1 MRPDMAHFLCD
12 VRQSMLASRR
22 IHPIPQDFLQALH
35 SNQLSLRALTPHLNP
50 PIPTHKSQF
59 PLTRDLT
66 ESEGQKEY
74 RSISSFTV
82 PAQSAQPKRYIPKHF
97 PLLPDDHTYQAHPVY
112 PVREQDPRK
121 IREQAT
127 EDGRLGEEAL
137 RKLVSASV
145 SQRPS
150 GASTAGKPLS
160 GRAQRD
166 QMWRE
171 TMIAVAQ
178 QDQAGGDSQRME
190 LEVGKPDDN
199 GKDSLA
205 LLGHLSSAVNSEKRF
220 WRKSARP

>member
-1 MRPDMAHFLCD
+1 
-12 VRQSMLASRR
+12 MLASRR

-35 SNQLSLRALTPHLNP
+35 SNQLSLRALIPHLNP
-50 PIPTHKSQF
+50 PVPSHQSQL

-66 ESEGQKEY
+66 ESEGQQEY

-82 PAQSAQPKRYIPKHF
+82 PAQSAQPKKYIPKHF
-97 PLLPDDHTYQAHPVY
+97 PLLPDNHTYQANPVY
-112 PVREQDPRK
+112 PVREQDARK
-121 IREQAT
+121 IRERAT

-145 SQRPS
+145 SQRPR
-150 GASTAGKPLS
+150 GATAAGKPLS

-178 QDQAGGDSQRME
+178 QDQAGGDSQMMG
-190 LEVGKPDDN
+190 LDVGNDDKA
-199 GKDSLA
+199 KDSLA
-205 LLGHLSSAVNSEKRF
+205 MLGHLSSAVNSEKRF
-220 WRKSARP
+220 WRKNARP